1 MGSLPVESK
10 KLQYTLDWSDA
21 AKIDWDTIIL
31 FGCGMTFGAMLGSS
45 GLAET
50 IGSGLNNMLGV
61 SSALVIT
68 AMAVLL
74 AILISETTSNTAAA
88 AVTMPVVVPLAM
100 TAGVDPVIP
109 AMAATFGASFGFM
122 LPIFTLQNAIVYGS
136 GCVSIARMIRTGISF
151 DIIGGALIIFFLPT
165 VAALV
170 GIG

>member
-21 AKIDWDTIIL
+21 AKIDWGTIIL
-31 FGCGMTFGAMLGSS
+31 FGCGMIFGAMLGSS

-61 SSALVIT
+61 SGALVIT

-88 AVTMPVVVPLAM
+88 VTVPIVVPLAM
-100 TAGVDPVIP
+100 AAGVDPVIP

-122 LPIFTLQNAIVYGS
+122 LPIST
-136 GCVSIARMIRTGISF
+136 
-151 DIIGGALIIFFLPT
+151 P
-165 VAALV
+165 
-170 GIG
+170 

>member
-31 FGCGMTFGAMLGSS
+31 FGCGMTFGAILGSS

-50 IGSGLNNMLGV
+50 IGSGLDNMLGV

-88 AVTMPVVVPLAM
+88 AVTVPIVVPLAM
-100 TAGVDPVIP
+100 AAGVDPVIP
-109 AMAATFGASFGFM
+109 AMATTCRFGVVGTAS
-122 LPIFTLQNAIVYGS
+122 PRSWYRCSVYPVLQGV
-136 GCVSIARMIRTGISF
+136 
-151 DIIGGALIIFFLPT
+151 FFHS
-165 VAALV
+165 
-170 GIG
+170 

>member
-21 AKIDWDTIIL
+21 AKIDWGTIIL
-31 FGCGMTFGAMLGSS
+31 FGCGMIFGAMLGSS

-109 AMAATFGASFGFM
+109 AMAATFGFM
-122 LPIFTLQNAIVYGS
+122 LPIFTPHNAIVYGS

>member
-1 MGSLPVESK
+1 MGALPVESK

-21 AKIDWDTIIL
+21 AKIDWGTIIL
-31 FGCGMTFGAMLGSS
+31 FGCGMIFGAMLGSS

-88 AVTMPVVVPLAM
+88 VTVPIVVPLAM
-100 TAGVDPVIP
+100 AAGVDPVIRRWPLPSAHPLALCFQFPRGKMPSFTAP
-109 AMAATFGASFGFM
+109 AAFPSR
-122 LPIFTLQNAIVYGS
+122 V
-136 GCVSIARMIRTGISF
+136 
-151 DIIGGALIIFFLPT
+151 
-165 VAALV
+165 
-170 GIG
+170 